1 LRIVSGSE
9 DALAFGGQ
17 TMMGFP
23 AVCFAMLVSSVRVLF
38 AVQSFA
44 FSLVSPHEFD
54 LFATITF
61 V

>member
-1 LRIVSGSE
+1 
-9 DALAFGGQ
+9 
-17 TMMGFP
+17 MMGFP
-23 AVCFAMLVSSVRVLF
+23 AVCFAMLVSSLRVLF

-44 FSLVSPHEFD
+44 FSLVSPHVFD